1 MALTVKKLARLTG
14 VSVRTLHHY
23 DEIGLF
29 APTVIGANGYR
40 YYDEQSVLRL
50 QSILFY
56 RELDFPLAAIKAL
69 LDRPDFDAL
78 TALREQRAALEAKLG
93 RLHGLIVT
101 IDQTI
106 EHLTR
111 KKPMST
117 PQLFRHLTPEEERQY
132 ADEAAQRWDPKIVR
146 ASQKKYQAYSAAQ
159 KQQIADEGN
168 AIYRDLAAAI
178 AEGPMSTAAQAGV
191 ARWHRH
197 MEYFWSPNDQQLLGL
212 ADLYN
217 DDPRFRKIFE
227 SVDPQLASFMR
238 ESVKVYIEARQAAPA
253 DVPVKGPRKPGRR

>member
-1 MALTVKKLARLTG
+1 MAYTVRQLARLTG

-40 YYDEQSVLRL
+40 YYDETSVLRL

-56 RELDFPLAAIKAL
+56 RELDFPLAAIKAIVE
-69 LDRPDFDAL
+69 RPDFDVLA
-78 TALREQRAALEAKLG
+78 ALREQRAALAAKRG
-93 RLHGLIVT
+93 RLHGLIAT

-106 EHLTR
+106 AYLTH

-168 AIYRDLAAAI
+168 ALYRDLAAAI
-178 AEGPMSTAAQAGV
+178 PAGPASTAAQAEV

-217 DDPRFRKIFE
+217 DDPRFRRNFDG
-227 SVDPQLASFMR
+227 VDSRLAPFMR
-238 ESVKVYIEARQAAPA
+238 EAVKMYVEARKAAPA
-253 DVPVKGPRKPGRR
+253 PAPVKSPRKSQRP

>member
-1 MALTVKKLARLTG
+1 MAYTVKQLARLSG
-14 VSVRTLHHY
+14 VSVRTLHYY

-29 APTVIGANGYR
+29 APTTVGANGYR
-40 YYDEQSVLRL
+40 YYDEPSVLRL

-56 RELDFPLAAIKAL
+56 RELDFPLAAVKAL

-78 TALREQRAALEAKLG
+78 AALREQRAALEAKLG
-93 RLHGLIVT
+93 RLHRLIAA

-106 EHLTR
+106 AHL
-111 KKPMST
+111 KGEKPMST
-117 PQLFRHLTPEEERQY
+117 RQLFRHLTPGEETRH
-132 ADEAAQRWDPKIVR
+132 ADEAAQRWGEKTVR
-146 ASQKKYQAYSAAQ
+146 ASQKKYQAYTAAQ

-178 AEGPMSTAAQAGV
+178 PAGAASAPAQAAV

-197 MEYFWSPNDQQLLGL
+197 LEYFWSPDDSQLLGL

-217 DDPRFRKIFE
+217 DDPRFRQNFDGVAPGLAPFVREAVKIY
-227 SVDPQLASFMR
+227 VGGRRPALA
-238 ESVKVYIEARQAAPA
+238 AA
-253 DVPVKGPRKPGRR
+253 PVKGPRKPRRR